1 MGERRPTTA
10 WQRISRRIRS
20 RRNCVIIFPFLGN
33 KIYLDGKRVIN
44 KIHLQ
49 TNNTR
54 NKFYIFWKCLNDF
67 YINKKLIVTRDSN
80 INFIQNLLFSINFPD
95 QKLTRGAIRR
105 TDSLEDS
112 KDGKNRYDEEFDG
125 KSNKQERMVV
135 EKLG

>member
-1 MGERRPTTA
+1 MSLA
-10 WQRISRRIRS
+10 IQISIL
-20 RRNCVIIFPFLGN
+20 F
-33 KIYLDGKRVIN
+33 KICYFRL
-44 KIHLQ
+44 
-49 TNNTR
+49 T
-54 NKFYIFWKCLNDF
+54 
-67 YINKKLIVTRDSN
+67 
-80 INFIQNLLFSINFPD
+80 NFPD